1 MDTGSILISVL
12 VFLVFYQ
19 VIVRFSKKSSSHKV
33 NSSEQMEQLIEKF
46 ERLDRVFEYEI
57 NDIARSVAALQNL
70 NATPPQ
76 SPEIL
81 SRLDRIESAIVS
93 LEGALNP
100 SLKTASMPAS
110 PQSSV
115 PPSEPTQAPP
125 Q

>member
-46 ERLDRVFEYEI
+46 DRVFKYEI